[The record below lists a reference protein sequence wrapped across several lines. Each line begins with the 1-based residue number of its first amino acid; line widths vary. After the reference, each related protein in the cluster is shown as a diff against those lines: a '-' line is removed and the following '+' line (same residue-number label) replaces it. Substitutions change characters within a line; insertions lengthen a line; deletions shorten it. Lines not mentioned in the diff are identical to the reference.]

1 MQVVAVTRM
10 LVGVHYCNAQV
21 EPRSQMQVV
30 AQLLAVVVG
39 LRFQLSVE
47 QDIAASH
54 SHGYVA
60 QTLVEV
66 LHRSWLL

>member
-1 MQVVAVTRM
+1 MTRM
-10 LVGVHYCNAQV
+10 LVGVHSCNAQF
-21 EPRSQMQVV
+21 
-30 AQLLAVVVG
+30 LAVVVG
-39 LRFQLSVE
+39 LSFQLTVE
-47 QDIAASH
+47 QDVAASH